1 MELWYRIVEALPGD
15 WTQFV
20 FMKHALLAVLLAA
33 PAFGLLSTLV
43 VSNRMAFFSE
53 VMGHSALTGIA
64 LGVVIGVR
72 DPLVSMVVFCALLA
86 AGISAARGATHASP
100 DTVLGVFM
108 AATVA
113 LGIVILSRGGGF
125 SRYTGYLIGDIL
137 TVTTPQIA
145 LLGAVLAV
153 VVVFWAFAGN
163 ALTLISL
170 NPAVARSRGIRVG
183 LLEAAFAVLLAVVVA
198 LSIRMVG
205 LLILN
210 SLVVLP
216 AAAARNVSR
225 NLRTYTVLSVAFSL
239 FSAVAGLIASF
250 YAGTASGAT
259 IVIVA
264 ALLYGGTV
272 LRAAA
277 GRWAGGAA
285 ARAPQG
291 RAP

>member
-1 MELWYRIVEALPGD
+1 MIDAWYRALDLLPGD
-15 WTQFV
+15 WAQFQ
-20 FMKHALLAVLLAA
+20 FMKLALLAVLLAA
-33 PAFGLLSTLV
+33 PTFGLLSTLV

-64 LGVVIGVR
+64 LGVLIGSR
-72 DPLVSMVVFCALLA
+72 DPLLSMVVFCVLLA
-86 AGISAARGATHASP
+86 AAISVTRGATHASP

-125 SRYTGYLIGDIL
+125 SRYTDYLIGDIL
-137 TVTTPQIA
+137 TVNKPQIELLAA
-145 LLGAVLAV
+145 LLV
-153 VVVFWAFAGN
+153 VVVIFWAFAGN

-170 NPAVARSRGIRVG
+170 NPAVARSRGLRVG
-183 LLEAAFAVLLAVVVA
+183 WYEAAFAVLLALVVA

-205 LLILN
+205 LLVLN

-225 NLRTYTVLSVAFSL
+225 NLRAYTALSVMFSVS
-239 FSAVAGLIASF
+239 SAVLGLIASF

-264 ALLYGGTV
+264 AVLYGATV
-272 LRAAA
+272 M
-277 GRWAGGAA
+277 WAFAR
-285 ARAPQG
+285 RAPYG
-291 RAP
+291 APCVKE

>member
-1 MELWYRIVEALPGD
+1 MMEAWCKALDLLPGS
-15 WTQFV
+15 WTQFQ
-20 FMKHALLAVLLAA
+20 FMKQALLAVLLAA
-33 PAFGLLSTLV
+33 PTFGLLSTLV

-64 LGVVIGVR
+64 LGVLIGVR
-72 DPLVSMVVFCALLA
+72 DPLLSMVVFCALLA
-86 AGISAARGATHASP
+86 AGISATRGTTHASP

-137 TVTTPQIA
+137 TVTKPQIA
-145 LLGAVLAV
+145 LLAALLV
-153 VVVFWAFAGN
+153 VVIVFWSFAGN
-163 ALTLISL
+163 ALALISL
-170 NPAVARSRGIRVG
+170 NPAVARSRGIRVVW
-183 LLEAAFAVLLAVVVA
+183 LEVAFAVLLAIVVA

-210 SLVVLP
+210 SMMVLP
-216 AAAARNVSR
+216 AAAARNAAKS
-225 NLRTYTVLSVAFSL
+225 LRAYTALSVAFSL
-239 FSAVAGLIASF
+239 CSGVLGLIGSF

-264 ALLYGGTV
+264 ALLYAATVAWTFARRPEREPPVINRGG
-272 LRAAA
+272 
-277 GRWAGGAA
+277 
-285 ARAPQG
+285 
-291 RAP
+291 